1 MQAIE
6 GRFGRMPRIKSFPP
20 LSAPD
25 AEILILGTMPGE
37 ASLKAGQYYGHPRNQ
52 FWRIICSI
60 TAIDEKSSYRERCSA
75 LIRQRLA
82 LWDVVAEC
90 EREGSLDSSIIS
102 ERPNEIEIFLTG
114 HNRISRV
121 VFNGGPAF
129 RLFRKHFPAV
139 FRSRR
144 YQYSV
149 LHSTSP
155 ACARYTYE
163 EKLRCWREALIGN
176 AWKR

>member
-1 MQAIE
+1 MS
-6 GRFGRMPRIKSFPP
+6 RIQSFPP

-25 AEILILGTMPGE
+25 AEILILGTMPGA
-37 ASLKAGQYYGHPRNQ
+37 ASLRAGQYYGHPRNQ

-60 TAIDEKSSYRERCSA
+60 AAIDGQSSYEDRCSA
-75 LIRQRLA
+75 LIRHRFA

-90 EREGSLDSSIIS
+90 EREGSLDSNIVS
-102 ERPNEIEIFLTG
+102 ERPNEIDLFLSIHEG
-114 HNRISRV
+114 ISKI
-121 VFNGGPAF
+121 VFNGGPAS
-129 RLFRKHFPAV
+129 RLFRKHFPTL
-139 FRSRR
+139 FRNGR

-163 EKLRCWREALIGN
+163 EKLQCWMSALPGSGRET
-176 AWKR
+176 